1 MTPQRTGLSRDE
13 LRPGFATLVD
23 VAGSKVL
30 LIRIGEDV
38 RAVSAWCT
46 HMRTLM
52 GEQPVAEDGLVECP
66 LHGAVFDSADG
77 SQQLGPTCD
86 ALPVYEVEIAADG
99 AVSVAVTPDTAP
111 DAGAVTATRA
121 SSFGAWGSAAS

>member
-1 MTPQRTGLSRDE
+1 MTPQPTGLTRDE
-13 LRPGFATLVD
+13 LRSGFATLVD

-30 LIRIGEDV
+30 LVRIGEDV

-86 ALPVYEVEIAADG
+86 ALPVYEVEIAGDG
-99 AVSVAVTPDTAP
+99 AVSVAVTPDIAAESGTTTTP
-111 DAGAVTATRA
+111 RA
-121 SSFGAWGSAAS
+121 SSFGAWGAAAS